1 MSKQLVVTDRP
12 VANYRSMID
21 QLGAPYCD
29 LLLDSESDGVAQI
42 TGYVNEQP
50 GFDVLRLSSHG
61 SPLGVA
67 VSPTSYSL
75 TTARPLEG
83 FGARPTMTPAESLK
97 EAAATRHR
105 FGGQLNTGY
114 DRLKERGIA

>member
-29 LLLDSESDGVAQI
+29 LLLDSESDGVAQV
-42 TGYVNEQP
+42 T
-50 GFDVLRLSSHG
+50 D
-61 SPLGVA
+61 
-67 VSPTSYSL
+67 
-75 TTARPLEG
+75 
-83 FGARPTMTPAESLK
+83 
-97 EAAATRHR
+97 
-105 FGGQLNTGY
+105 Y